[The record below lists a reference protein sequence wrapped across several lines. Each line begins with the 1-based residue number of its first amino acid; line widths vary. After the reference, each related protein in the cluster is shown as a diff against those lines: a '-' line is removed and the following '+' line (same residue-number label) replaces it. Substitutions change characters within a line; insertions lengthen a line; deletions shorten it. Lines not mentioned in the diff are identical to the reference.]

1 MDYRHI
7 TSQPEYSYDAL
18 TPENKD
24 IINAISSM
32 VDALDTFLANEYMVD
47 EASTYSERMVAGFA
61 EEIIEGAKE
70 WLELEKLGWQISL
83 IDSQHEDDES

>member
-7 TSQPEYSYDAL
+7 TSQPEYSHDAL

-32 VDALDTFLANEYMVD
+32 VDALDTFLANEYMVGED
-47 EASTYSERMVAGFA
+47 STYSERMVAGFA
-61 EEIIEGAKE
+61 EEIIGGAKE

-83 IDSQHEDDES
+83 IDSQQEDVES